1 MKEFTNHIAT
11 TCMSKIQSFMQSFV
25 MPIALP
31 VVKTATTFGPHIRYT
46 IILKWRMFC
55 MSKVPYFDMCLQCD
69 QMFAKHTST
78 IDICKDCFE
87 EVEMNLWGI
96 GVPTE

>member
-1 MKEFTNHIAT
+1 
-11 TCMSKIQSFMQSFV
+11 
-25 MPIALP
+25 
-31 VVKTATTFGPHIRYT
+31 
-46 IILKWRMFC
+46 
-55 MSKVPYFDMCLQCD
+55 MSKVPYFDMCLQCN
-69 QMFAKHTST
+69 QMFAKHTFT

>member
-1 MKEFTNHIAT
+1 
-11 TCMSKIQSFMQSFV
+11 
-25 MPIALP
+25 
-31 VVKTATTFGPHIRYT
+31 
-46 IILKWRMFC
+46 MFC
-55 MSKVPYFDMCLQCD
+55 MSKFPYFDMCLQCD